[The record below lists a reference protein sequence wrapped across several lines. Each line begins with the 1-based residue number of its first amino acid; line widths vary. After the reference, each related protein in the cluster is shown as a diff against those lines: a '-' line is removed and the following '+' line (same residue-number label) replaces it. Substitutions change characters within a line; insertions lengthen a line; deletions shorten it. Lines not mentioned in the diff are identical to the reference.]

1 MAAIEIEAD
10 PSAFKHEPGMPSISV
25 NSSASYDCESHR
37 YVRGEREG
45 WRGSDR
51 ARDVNLAANVPRT
64 LVVVASNFLS
74 VVLHCRA

>member
-10 PSAFKHEPGMPSISV
+10 PSAFKHEPGMPSITL

-45 WRGSDR
+45 WRGSEGEGCQSGSQC
-51 ARDVNLAANVPRT
+51 AAH
-64 LVVVASNFLS
+64 LG
-74 VVLHCRA
+74 CRCQ